1 MWANLLMGEETVTS
15 RSTLREP
22 LSVLW
27 RSLASPWTLMG
38 LLGLVAL
45 VLILSTLIPQIPLQ
59 AVDDPQ
65 AWLAV
70 QPGVFGRGNGL
81 IRALGLFDIYHSLWF
96 HLLLAVTALALFVW
110 FVQSLELAWQ
120 TARRKDWGPAAFA
133 FWGSNPPQVQVSSSL
148 EQDDTLV
155 RLRAFLVRDGYRCM
169 DVSGLQDPNLVAGR
183 REWLLWA
190 RPLFFGSFLVALA
203 ALAVVRNWGWQN
215 EDWQPSPGESQ
226 AIGHGVPYVLHL
238 DRFVWQ
244 QDQDGLLCDY
254 YSEISWLKDDA
265 TVRQDVAGVGQPA
278 RLQGIAVRQ
287 VGFAPAVKLSG
298 QDQADRPLVFQ
309 TGGGELAAPG
319 EFDVS
324 FATPEIQ
331 QLVLIAGH
339 DLFLSLSFTPQ
350 DAEGR
355 PTLYVAIVDNG
366 GSEQRPVAV
375 LHESGG
381 VAVGDLHVRVDLEY
395 CPILRVDYRPGMG
408 LVLASA
414 VLAVLALLVGW
425 IAGPLLIWIAVG
437 PDAEDSISVQ
447 ILSLPGTRGD
457 LRVPE
462 LASRLGK
469 VLADDA

>member
-1 MWANLLMGEETVTS
+1 MSEEIVTT
-15 RSTLREP
+15 RPTRREP
-22 LSVLW
+22 LGVLW
-27 RSLASPWTLMG
+27 HSLASPRTLMG

-45 VLILSTLIPQIPLQ
+45 ALALSTLIPQIPLQ

-96 HLLLAVTALALFVW
+96 QLLLAVTGLALFVW

-120 TARRKDWGPAAFA
+120 TARRKVWGPAAFA
-133 FWGSNPPQVQVSSSL
+133 SWGGNPPQVQVPSTL
-148 EQDDTLV
+148 ERDDTLD
-155 RLRAFLVRDGYRCM
+155 RLRAFLARDGYRCI
-169 DVSGLQDPNLVAGR
+169 DVSGLQDSNLVAGR

-190 RPLFFGSFLVALA
+190 RPLLFGSFLVALVG
-203 ALAVVRNWGWQN
+203 LAVVRNWGWRN

-244 QDQDGLLCDY
+244 RDQDGQLCDY

-287 VGFAPAVKLSG
+287 IGFAPAVRLSG
-298 QDQADRPLVFQ
+298 LDRADRPLVFQ
-309 TGGGELAAPG
+309 AGGGELAAPG
-319 EFDVS
+319 EFEVS
-324 FATPEIQ
+324 FVTPETQ
-331 QLVLIAGH
+331 QMVLIAGH
-339 DLFLSLSFTPQ
+339 DLFLSLSYTPH

-355 PTLYVAIVDNG
+355 PALYVAVVDNG
-366 GSEQRPVAV
+366 GSEQRPVAI
-375 LHESGG
+375 LHESGSLT
-381 VAVGDLHVRVDLEY
+381 VGGLRVGVDLEY
-395 CPILRVDYRPGMG
+395 RPVLRVDYRPGMG
-408 LVLASA
+408 LVVASA
-414 VLAVLALLVGW
+414 ALAVIAMLVGW
-425 IAGPLLIWIAVG
+425 IARPRLIWIAVG
-437 PDAEDSISVQ
+437 RDAEDSTSVQ
-447 ILSLPGTRGD
+447 ILSLPGTRGNPW
-457 LRVPE
+457 LSQ
-462 LASRLGK
+462 LASRLGE

>member
-1 MWANLLMGEETVTS
+1 MTS
-15 RSTLREP
+15 RPTRREP

-27 RSLASPWTLMG
+27 RSLASPQTLMV

-45 VLILSTLIPQIPLQ
+45 ALALSTLIPQIPPQ

-70 QPGVFGRGNGL
+70 QPGVFGRGNDL
-81 IRALGLFDIYHSLWF
+81 IRVLGLFDIYDALWF
-96 HLLLAVTALALFVW
+96 HLLLALTGLVLFVW

-120 TARRKDWGPAAFA
+120 TVRPQGWEPAAFV
-133 FWGSNPPQVQVSSSL
+133 FWGGNPRQVQVSSSL
-148 EQDDTLV
+148 DRDDTLA
-155 RLRAFLVRDGYRCM
+155 RLHAFLLRDGYRCVN
-169 DVSGLQDPNLVAGR
+169 VSGLQDPNLVARR

-203 ALAVVRNWGWQN
+203 GLAIVRNWGWQN
-215 EDWQPSPGESQ
+215 EDWQPYPGESQ
-226 AIGHGVPYVLHL
+226 AIGHGLPYVLHL

-244 QDQDGLLCDY
+244 QDQGGQLCDY

-287 VGFAPAVKLSG
+287 IGFAPAVRLSG

-319 EFDVS
+319 EFEVA
-324 FATPEIQ
+324 FTTPETQ

-339 DLFLSLSFTPQ
+339 DLLLSLSFTPC

-355 PTLYVAIVDNG
+355 PALYVAVVDNG
-366 GSEQRPVAV
+366 GSEQRPVAI
-375 LHESGG
+375 LHESGS
-381 VAVGDLHVRVDLEY
+381 VIVGALYVTVDLAY
-395 CPILRVDYRPGMG
+395 RPVLRADYRPGMA
-408 LVLASA
+408 LVVVSA
-414 VLAVLALLVGW
+414 VLAVIALLVGW
-425 IAGPLLIWIAVG
+425 IGGSQLIWIAVG
-437 PDAEDSISVQ
+437 PGAGDSIAVQ
-447 ILSLPGTRGD
+447 MLPLPGTWGNRW
-457 LRVPE
+457 VPE
-462 LASRLGK
+462 LASRLGR
-469 VLADDA
+469 VLADDG

>member
-1 MWANLLMGEETVTS
+1 MSEEIVTS
-15 RSTLREP
+15 RPTRREP

-27 RSLASPWTLMG
+27 RSLASPQTLMV
-38 LLGLVAL
+38 LLGLLAL
-45 VLILSTLIPQIPLQ
+45 VLALSTLIPQIPLQ

-96 HLLLAVTALALFVW
+96 HLLLAVTGLALFVW

-120 TARRKDWGPAAFA
+120 AARRKDWEPAAFA

-148 EQDDTLV
+148 ERDDTLA
-155 RLRAFLVRDGYRCM
+155 RLRDVLVREGYRWSN
-169 DVSGLQDPNLVAGR
+169 VSGLQEPNLVAGR

-190 RPLFFGSFLVALA
+190 RPLLFASLLVALA
-203 ALAVVRNWGWQN
+203 CLVVVRTWGWQN

-226 AIGHGVPYVLHL
+226 AIGHGIPYVLHL

-244 QDQDGLLCDY
+244 QDQSGQWCDY
-254 YSEISWLKDDA
+254 YSEMSWLKDDA

-287 VGFAPAVKLSG
+287 IGFAPAVKLSG
-298 QDQADRPLVFQ
+298 QDQVDHPLVFQ
-309 TGGGELAAPG
+309 TGDGELAAPG
-319 EFDVS
+319 ELEVS
-324 FATPEIQ
+324 FATPETQ

-339 DLFLSLSFTPQ
+339 DLFLSLSFTSH
-350 DAEGR
+350 DANGL
-355 PTLYVAIVDNG
+355 PALYVAVVGNG

-375 LHESGG
+375 LHESGS
-381 VAVGDLHVRVDLEY
+381 VTLGDLHVKVDLEY
-395 CPILRVDYRPGMG
+395 RPILRVDYRPGMG
-408 LVLASA
+408 LMTASA
-414 VLAVLALLVGW
+414 VAALLAVLVGW
-425 IAGPLLIWIAVG
+425 IASPLLIWIAVG

-447 ILSLPGTRGD
+447 ILSLPGTRGN
-457 LRVPE
+457 LWVPR
-462 LASRLGK
+462 LASRLRE
-469 VLADDA
+469 VLADDV